1 MPRTVAAIVAACAL
15 TGVALAVAP
24 VALADLAAPT
34 ARPQSTALASIDLG
48 QEFPDMAGYRL
59 TLFLT
64 TLPPGGGLKAHPHK
78 GAPEIVHIV
87 SGTLTDARNGG
98 PPITYGPGS
107 TLINDGSVTHAT
119 LNQGQDP
126 VVYYTANVRRN

>member
-1 MPRTVAAIVAACAL
+1 MPL
-15 TGVALAVAP
+15 G
-24 VALADLAAPT
+24 
-34 ARPQSTALASIDLG
+34 SIDLG
-48 QEFPDMAGYRL
+48 QEFPAMAGYRM

-64 TLPPGGGLKAHPHK
+64 SLPPGGGLKAHSHK

-98 PPITYGPGS
+98 PPIAYGPGS

-119 LNQGQDP
+119 LNLGQEP
-126 VVYYTANVRRN
+126 VVYYTANVRAKRQ